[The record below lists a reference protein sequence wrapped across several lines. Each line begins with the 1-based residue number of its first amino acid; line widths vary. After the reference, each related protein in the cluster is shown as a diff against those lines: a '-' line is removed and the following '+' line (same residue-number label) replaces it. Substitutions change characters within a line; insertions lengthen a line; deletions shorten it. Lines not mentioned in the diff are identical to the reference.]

1 MIEFLVG
8 VAVGAV
14 AVILWALRAAG
25 KERKDNHDR
34 E

>member
-1 MIEFLVG
+1 MIEFL
-8 VAVGAV
+8 AGAAAGALV
-14 AVILWALRAAG
+14 VTLWALRAAG

>member
-1 MIEFLVG
+1 MIEFLAG

-25 KERKDNHDR
+25 RRNED
-34 E
+34 ET